1 MDVQR
6 YYAEAGSSFRRYSET
21 RWPGGLDYID
31 RRMGSV
37 VVPAI
42 RILRDAFDAA
52 GWPTVYLRLCGNG
65 ADRGDLHRFFRR
77 FNEEAARA
85 GFPDAYPLAS
95 DTWADVVPGLAPR
108 PGDTTVDKTGFSG
121 FGNPALDGELRRLG
135 VRTLVMTGLATSQC
149 VDTTAR
155 DASERGFVVIHVAD
169 AQADYDEDTHAS
181 ALYASRG
188 VCGGHVVSTGWLAGD
203 LRTRVESLA
212 ADD

>member
-1 MDVQR
+1 VDVQR
-6 YYAEAGSSFRRYSET
+6 YYAEAVSSFRRYSET

-31 RRMGSV
+31 RRVRDV

-42 RILRDAFDAA
+42 GVLRDAFDAA
-52 GWPTVYLRLCGNG
+52 GWPTVYLRLCGS
-65 ADRGDLHRFFRR
+65 APDRRDLHRFFRR
-77 FNEEAARA
+77 FNEEAADA

-95 DTWADVVPGLAPR
+95 DPWAEVVPGLSPR
-108 PGDTTVDKTGFSG
+108 AGDTTVDKTGFSG

-135 VRTLVMTGLATSQC
+135 VNALVMTGLATSQC

-155 DASERGFVVIHVAD
+155 DASERGFAVVHVAD

-188 VCGGHVVSTGWLAGD
+188 VCGGHVVATGWLAVD
-203 LRTRVESLA
+203 LQARIEALLS
-212 ADD
+212 DE